1 MKLLTIATFGQ
12 LAEAHMA
19 KNLLEVEGIQV
30 FLAEEQTATVETMP
44 HIRPGSS
51 PKLQV
56 PEDQAKR
63 ATELLQAV
71 KKSES

>member
-1 MKLLTIATFGQ
+1 MQLVTIATFGQ

-19 KNLLEVEGIQV
+19 KNLLEAEGIEV
-30 FLAEEQTATVETMP
+30 FLAGEHVNDTFTLNIGP
-44 HIRPGSS
+44 SG

-56 PEDQAKR
+56 PEDQANR

-71 KKSES
+71 KKSKS

>member
-1 MKLLTIATFGQ
+1 MHLVTIATFGQ

-19 KNLLEVEGIQV
+19 KNLLEAEGIQV
-30 FLAEEQTATVETMP
+30 FLADEQLIDSFSPIDGP
-44 HIRPGSS
+44 HGGVR
-51 PKLQV
+51 LQV

-63 ATELLQAV
+63 ATELLHAV